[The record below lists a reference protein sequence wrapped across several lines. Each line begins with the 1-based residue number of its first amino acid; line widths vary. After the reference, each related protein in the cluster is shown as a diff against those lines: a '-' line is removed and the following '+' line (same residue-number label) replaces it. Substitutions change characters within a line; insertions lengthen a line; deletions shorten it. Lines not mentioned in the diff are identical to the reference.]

1 MVSEGTWLRPHQG
14 PDLSEYEHIEE
25 TDNLSSHENPENSEL
40 LTCKRWVFWQH
51 IVDYVL
57 DINDF

>member
-1 MVSEGTWLRPHQG
+1 MTAVTVVSLTLLTWMVSEGTWLRPHQG

-40 LTCKRWVFWQH
+40 LTCKR
-51 IVDYVL
+51 
-57 DINDF
+57 